1 MRKMEQ
7 TIAEKP
13 HLAQKL
19 AKQHQKLHALGLG
32 VQALEGGSH
41 MQMLLCL
48 AHALQ
53 GALYLP

>member
-1 MRKMEQ
+1 MEQ

-41 MQMLLCL
+41 MHMLLCL